1 MNALDYV
8 VLLGTIL
15 GIACYGIWRTRDRRT
30 FNTYLKGQGTSRWFA
45 IGLSVMATQA
55 SAVTFLSTPGQ
66 GYEGGLDFVQF
77 YFGVPI
83 ALVIIAAIFLPLY
96 RRLNVYTAY
105 EYLGRRFDRKTRLLG
120 ATIFLLQR
128 GLGAG
133 FTIYAPAIVLST
145 VMGWRLDITIIASGM
160 VVLIYTT
167 IGGSD
172 AVTVTQKHQIAV
184 IFAGMIAAAVVLWL
198 KLPSGLTLSDT
209 MALAG
214 SFHKLQ
220 GVNFSPDPRV
230 RYTIWSG
237 IFGATFLQLAYF
249 GADQSQVQRYISG
262 ASLRESRLGLMFNA
276 VFKIPMQFF
285 ILMLGV
291 LLFVFYQ
298 FATPPVYFNQVAWKL
313 RAEQGDRQELDSLE
327 TQFKSAHNHKRQN
340 LQAWLDAR
348 HAGDSQ
354 AEAAA
359 RASAEADE
367 SRINQIRA
375 AASQVVNPRKKT
387 NEADYVFITFIL
399 DYLPHGLIG
408 LLIAVFFAAALSAK
422 AAELNALAST
432 TLIDVYRYL
441 IQPQAS
447 DRHYLLASRW
457 FTAMW
462 GVVAIAFALS
472 ISMVENLIQAVNILG
487 SIFYP
492 VMIGLFMVGF
502 FCGASAG
509 RRCFGASFA
518 QALVI
523 TLYFT
528 TSAYLSYLWYNPI
541 GCAAVMVFSV
551 PLQIAVPR
559 GAEPTGHPHPGPL
572 SRGEGGPPTA

>member
-30 FNTYLKGQGTSRWFA
+30 FDTYLKGQGTSRWFT

-160 VVLIYTT
+160 VVIIYTT

-220 GVNFSPDPRV
+220 GVDFSPDPRV

-462 GVVAIAFALS
+462 GVIAIAFALS

-492 VMIGLFMVGF
+492 VMLGLFMVGF
-502 FCGASAG
+502 FLRRVGGTAVFWGALGAGAGDSAVFHNE
-509 RRCFGASFA
+509 RVS
-518 QALVI
+518 LVS
-523 TLYFT
+523 L
-528 TSAYLSYLWYNPI
+528 
-541 GCAAVMVFSV
+541 V
-551 PLQIAVPR
+551 
-559 GAEPTGHPHPGPL
+559 
-572 SRGEGGPPTA
+572 